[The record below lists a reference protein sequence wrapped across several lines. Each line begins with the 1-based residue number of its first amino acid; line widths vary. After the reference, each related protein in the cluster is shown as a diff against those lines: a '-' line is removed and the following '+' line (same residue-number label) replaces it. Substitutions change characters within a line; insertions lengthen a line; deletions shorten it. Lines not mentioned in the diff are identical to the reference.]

1 MVDEKMSAETR
12 DLLDHFWRYLQ
23 RQKRLGLSSR
33 IPETKDGTHCEAMEA
48 KRCMEW
54 LASCKLAENKRD
66 IDAKTEELNRL
77 VAERMAILGE
87 EN

>member
-1 MVDEKMSAETR
+1 MADEKMSAETR
-12 DLLDHFWRYLQ
+12 DLLEHFWRYLQ
-23 RQKRLGLSSR
+23 QQKRLGLGSR

-54 LASCKLAENKRD
+54 LASCKLAENERD
-66 IDAKTEELNRL
+66 IEAKTAELNRL
-77 VAERMAILGE
+77 LAEREELLGE